1 MNIQAD
7 CDELR
12 TRKSILEQ
20 KKMRL
25 NNEVTSHEKEIRML
39 EVAKKNLDFEM
50 NKLNDLFYKNT
61 DLQEKLK
68 NDNFNIENEFKQKL
82 KELENE
88 SIRLENNI
96 SNLKEQKA
104 DILAEIVEAERQVLL
119 WERKI

>member
-1 MNIQAD
+1 MNIQSD

-25 NNEVTSHEKEIRML
+25 NNEVQGHEKEIRML

-68 NDNFNIENEFKQKL
+68 NDNFNIENEFK
-82 KELENE
+82 
-88 SIRLENNI
+88 
-96 SNLKEQKA
+96 
-104 DILAEIVEAERQVLL
+104 
-119 WERKI
+119 

>member
-1 MNIQAD
+1 MNIQGD

-25 NNEVTSHEKEIRML
+25 NNQVQGHEKEIRML

-61 DLQEKLK
+61 DL
-68 NDNFNIENEFKQKL
+68 
-82 KELENE
+82 
-88 SIRLENNI
+88 
-96 SNLKEQKA
+96 
-104 DILAEIVEAERQVLL
+104 
-119 WERKI
+119 